1 MVNKNYQTLD
11 LGILHHCTDPKVE
24 SLVAGSSKVEEPE
37 LELICLGDHLAM
49 RDEPPGGHGHYYQDK
64 LY

>member
-11 LGILHHCTDPKVE
+11 LGLLHHCTDPKFE

-37 LELICLGDHLAM
+37 LGCIPGCCLPEVDNHSPKSHL
-49 RDEPPGGHGHYYQDK
+49 DSQS
-64 LY
+64 LV